1 METSQMNTRDTVT
14 LSEGQRH
21 ELNRLEEL
29 QLIYDEFDMDL
40 DDLDDYELNW
50 LRDQRELA
58 NEDAK
63 AALLLHC
70 IEALAASPGWSF
82 QTIAEHISGPIA
94 MVSALQGVPLRFE
107 HEEWA
112 WPTSTEGVREQR
124 LGSLPTLAKKRPSET
139 MKWSLQNDAR
149 TNRLECR
156 CGHCEEQD

>member
-1 METSQMNTRDTVT
+1 MKGETQQPKPSEGESMETSQMNTRDTVV

-40 DDLDDYELNW
+40 DAEAYEQLRW

-112 WPTSTEGVREQR
+112 WPTSTEGERATAW
-124 LGSLPTLAKKRPSET
+124 LLAHISE
-139 MKWSLQNDAR
+139 
-149 TNRLECR
+149 
-156 CGHCEEQD
+156 EEAIRNHEMEFAK